1 MDKRRGV
8 GRQAIIRI
16 SYRVLVPISTGYF
29 SMQNGRPPILLRASD
44 GSARCVRTRRPHSSA
59 QLLKAPD
66 MIVATRDLILR
77 QGGKQLIVPVR
88 IHAPTPDGEAW
99 TCSFEIVWPDET
111 WGQQVAGADAV
122 QSLRLAM
129 EAIGVELYFSRHHKS
144 GNLSWKS
151 ASGGYGFPVPHNARH
166 LLVGDDA
173 IFDR

>member
-1 MDKRRGV
+1 MDKRRSNHRLCV
-8 GRQAIIRI
+8 ARWEAYHFALKNIP
-16 SYRVLVPISTGYF
+16 S
-29 SMQNGRPPILLRASD
+29 ILGPTLCR
-44 GSARCVRTRRPHSSA
+44 
-59 QLLKAPD
+59 LKAPD

-99 TCSFEIVWPDET
+99 TCRFEIVWPDET
-111 WGQQVAGADAV
+111 WGKSITGVDAI
-122 QSLRLAM
+122 QSLRLAL
-129 EAIGVELYFSRHHKS
+129 EAIGIELYFSRHHKS